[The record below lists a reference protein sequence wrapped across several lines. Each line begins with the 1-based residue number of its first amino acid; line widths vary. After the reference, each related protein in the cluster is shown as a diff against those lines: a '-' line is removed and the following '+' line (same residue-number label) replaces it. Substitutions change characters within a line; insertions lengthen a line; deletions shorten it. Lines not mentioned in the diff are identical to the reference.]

1 MVDKLKIL
9 HDLKNQL
16 SINLGTELQDVIL
29 FGSQV
34 SGLVSLDSD
43 YDFLI
48 ILQNKPD
55 WKLKKFISDICYTID
70 LKYDII
76 SDTHILSKI
85 KQNTFRWKQPIFRN
99 ALNDGIYA

>member
-34 SGLVSLDSD
+34 SGLVSIDSD

-55 WKLKKFISDICYTID
+55 WKLKKIISDICYTID

-76 SDTHILSKI
+76 SDTHILSKSE
-85 KQNTFRWKQPIFRN
+85 QNTLRWKQPIFRK